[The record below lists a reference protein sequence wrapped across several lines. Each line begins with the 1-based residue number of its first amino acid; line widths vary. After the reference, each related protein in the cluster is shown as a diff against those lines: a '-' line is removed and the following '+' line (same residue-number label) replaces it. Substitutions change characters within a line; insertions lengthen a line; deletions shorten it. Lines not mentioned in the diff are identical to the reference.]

1 MTVVMPPR
9 RILVDDSRMDTIAPE
24 TTVGDVVTRH
34 PETLPVFERLGIDY
48 CCGGGRRLDEA
59 VAAGGFAWQDVS
71 AQIGAA
77 RAAAAKAPAQPSWA
91 DATLT
96 ALMGHIIDRY
106 HGKLREM
113 FPMLSQMGE
122 KVINAHGERHPE
134 VREVAAAFAGLRSEL
149 ESHMMKEEHVL
160 FPFIDQLE
168 SGLGHRHP
176 MLGHIASPIAM
187 MVKEHDDAG
196 AALSALRAAT
206 SSYTAPADG
215 CATLKGYYDQL
226 ALLERE
232 LHEHIHLENNI
243 LFPRAAGLDARVMGR

>member
-1 MTVVMPPR
+1 MTAVMPPR
-9 RILVDDSRMDTIAPE
+9 GILVDDSGMDTIAPE

-59 VAAGGFAWQDVS
+59 VAAGGLVWQDVS
-71 AQIGAA
+71 AEIGAA
-77 RAAAAKAPAQPSWA
+77 LAASAQAPAQPSWA
-91 DATLT
+91 DAALT
-96 ALMGHIIDRY
+96 DLMGHIIDRY

-113 FPMLSQMGE
+113 FPMLTQMGE

-134 VREVAAAFAGLRSEL
+134 VREVASTFAALHSEL

-160 FPFIDQLE
+160 FPFIEQLE

-176 MLGHIASPIAM
+176 MLGHIGSPIAM
-187 MVKEHDDAG
+187 MMKEHDDAG
-196 AALSALRAAT
+196 AALATLRAAT
-206 SSYTAPADG
+206 SSYAAPPDG
-215 CATLKGYYDQL
+215 CATFKGYYDQL

-243 LFPRAAGLDARVMGR
+243 LFPRAASLEARVMGR